1 MGWTRQEG
9 RGKGAKGKKKEK
21 LQCPIQGGSK
31 HNTLEMTYTDHDMA
45 QPILTTNSKYTPYR
59 LQLTEGLHLKDDNWN
74 FVSVDNSEQGTW
86 PRVKGKLIV
95 VGDCKHTPKEIE
107 ILPGTL
113 DNNPGKFVLW
123 LRCTHPP
130 TFLPKGQTVAQII
143 PTWEHLEEDNIPTAC
158 PVHNITEVKP
168 QVGCELQV
176 GDEAINITGLLHTDM
191 DVTVIPAKHW
201 PSRWALENVA
211 GHVQGIGGMQLA
223 KQSKSVVQIKG
234 PKGQLASLR
243 PFVLDYRE
251 PLLGRDLMAQWGV
264 TIDIPD
270 PPQDFWAAVA
280 EERPTHKLNWKTDAP
295 VWVEQ
300 WPLSKQKLKAL
311 EELVEEQLA
320 KGHIVETT
328 SPWNSPVFVIR
339 KPGKDKW
346 RLLQD
351 LRQINNVIEDMGSLQ
366 PGMPT
371 PTMLPQ
377 NWKLAVI
384 DIKDCFFHIP
394 LHPDDAPRFA
404 FSVPTVNREALRKRY
419 HWRVLPQGM
428 KVSPIICQWYV
439 ASLLSPVRVAAEK
452 AIIHHYMDDVLVCA
466 PTDDVLSHALDLTIN
481 ALVVAGFEL
490 QEDKVQR
497 MPPWRYLGLE
507 IGKRTIVP
515 QKLEIKAK
523 IQTLADVHQLC
534 GALNWVRPWLGLTT
548 EDLAPLFNLL
558 KGGEELSSPRE
569 LTPEAKEALEKVQ
582 HLMSTRQ
589 AHRCDPDLPF
599 KFIIMGKLPHL
610 HGVIFQWRNN
620 IKKDQGRE
628 DPLLIIEWVF
638 LSHQRSKRMTHPQE
652 LVAELIRK
660 ARVRIRELAGCDFEC
675 IHIPIG
681 LRLGQ
686 ITKAMLEHLLQE
698 NEALQFAL
706 DSFTGQISIHRPARK
721 IFNQDA
727 KFTLNLKDVRSRKP
741 LEALTVFT
749 DASGKSHKSVMT
761 WKDPQT
767 QQWEADVAEV
777 EGSPQVAELAAVVRA
792 FERFPEPFNLVTDS
806 AYVAGVVSRAD
817 QAILQEVSNTALFE
831 LLSKL
836 VKLVSHREQPFF
848 VMHTRSHTD
857 LPGFIAEGNRRADA
871 LAAPA
876 AMAPLPSIFEQ
887 AKLSHQL
894 HHQNAP
900 GLVRRFHITR
910 EQAKAIVATCPS
922 CNQHALPT
930 LSAGVNPRGLNSCEL
945 WQTDVTHIPQFGR
958 SKYVHVSVDTFSGA
972 VFASAHAGE
981 KTLDAIKHLIQA
993 FSFMGIPK
1001 ELKTDNGPAYRSKEF
1016 CSFLQQWGVGHKTG
1030 IPHSPTGQAV
1040 VERTHREIKR
1050 VLNQQQPVLKTE
1062 TPQTRLARALF
1073 TLNFLNSTF
1082 EFLKPPIVCHFGAN
1096 PQLNIKERPPVMVRD
1111 PETGRTEGPHDL
1123 VTWGCGYA
1131 CVSTPTG
1138 PRWLPSKW
1146 NKRVPRNRI
1155 RRWGEL
1161 PNGTSAPVEIV
1172 LLEKVSTGFPG
1183 VIQLLEWLE
1192 LPNSIVM
1199 VLERPERCQDL
1210 QCFIR
1215 ARGFLTEQ
1223 VAWELFCQVL
1233 EAVQHCTRCGV
1244 FHRDIKPENIL
1255 VDLTTGQAK
1264 LIDFGCGTYLQ
1275 ETAYTEFAGTPS
1287 YSPPEWSQ
1295 FGWYHGEAAT
1305 IWTLGIL
1312 LHQMPGSADA
1322 EAALGSAMALLG
1334 SALGMAGLALP
1345 SHCSDS
1351 FAPDEPFPSTAPELS
1366 AFAGMNQKWKAAVWS
1381 PTRQVTEGTEGEGGS
1396 SPLTET
1402 KGVQSALDM
1411 VESEKW
1417 PKLYRYTD
1425 LWMVANALWG
1435 WLERWTKAN
1444 WYCRGKPIWA
1454 ADEWKDIATLVEKL
1468 PVKVCHV
1475 DTHVPKIQAS
1485 EEHGNNKQSTEPR
1498 ADSPL
1503 APSAPAEEAKEEQ
1516 DEHQPPAVLTPQ
1528 PELSE
1533 TVPLEKEHEQLACSE
1548 MPCQPCQIEGELFPA
1563 EEGEKQL
1570 RQQVEEPQENGQNI
1584 EAEAQAELPKAASDI
1599 MAVKRRDKEDMRRTQ
1614 DPWDLQQQRGDQ
1626 QNQNF
1631 GEKLQAELQE
1641 TQSRI
1646 KAREKRLAEEL
1657 KILRGTQVKIHLLLE
1672 EQATLRKQVGVLTSR
1687 LAARKGFQQAIG
1699 NEEPQDSCK
1708 AQQVSQAEALPVEQ
1722 VVKMVEKKRTRCK
1735 EVNI

>member
-1 MGWTRQEG
+1 MMSPPGQAAALAGTRLPGNQVPQGTGVPAPSNPEVPEQGTRAETAASSCSIPTLAPVTFRNARGGNNRAEYHPFPRATIKEICKAHRIYGRDGPYFRGLLRADLSAEEVVSADLKYLFSCLLNPTEYILWVTAWKRLLQEALPG
-9 RGKGAKGKKKEK
+9 LLNHVNTRVDAQGNPLTLDHLAGEGQWAEATDQVVIPV
-21 LQCPIQGGSK
+21 QCLHVVRETALTAFFSMQTQGPAISYSKIRQGQSESFTDFVERLSRAIEAQVKNEMAREHILSEIAFSNANDLCRAAILSLPLHPKPTLPDMLQGGSK

-86 PRVKGKLIV
+86 PRVKGKLII

-107 ILPGTL
+107 ILPGTF

-143 PTWEHLEEDNIPTAC
+143 PTWEHPEEDNIPTAC

-201 PSRWALENVA
+201 P
-211 GHVQGIGGMQLA
+211 
-223 KQSKSVVQIKG
+223 
-234 PKGQLASLR
+234 
-243 PFVLDYRE
+243 E

-404 FSVPTVNREALRKRY
+404 FSVPTVNREAPRKRY

-638 LSHQRSKRMTHPQE
+638 LSHQRSKRMTRPQE

-681 LRLGQ
+681 LRSGQ

-706 DSFTGQISIHRPARK
+706 DSFTGQISIHRPAHK

-857 LPGFIAEGNRRADA
+857 LPGFVAEGNRRADA

-958 SKYVHVSVDTFSGA
+958 SKYVHVSVDTFSSA

-1082 EFLKPPIVCHFGAN
+1082 EFLNPPIVRHFGAN
-1096 PQLNIKERPPVMVRD
+1096 PQLNIKERPLVMVRD

-1123 VTWGCGYA
+1123 VTWGRGYA

-1146 NKRVPRNRI
+1146 VRPYVP
-1155 RRWGEL
+1155 
-1161 PNGTSAPVEIV
+1161 
-1172 LLEKVSTGFPG
+1172 KVS
-1183 VIQLLEWLE
+1183 
-1192 LPNSIVM
+1192 
-1199 VLERPERCQDL
+1199 
-1210 QCFIR
+1210 
-1215 ARGFLTEQ
+1215 
-1223 VAWELFCQVL
+1223 
-1233 EAVQHCTRCGV
+1233 
-1244 FHRDIKPENIL
+1244 
-1255 VDLTTGQAK
+1255 
-1264 LIDFGCGTYLQ
+1264 
-1275 ETAYTEFAGTPS
+1275 
-1287 YSPPEWSQ
+1287 
-1295 FGWYHGEAAT
+1295 GEKKK
-1305 IWTLGIL
+1305 
-1312 LHQMPGSADA
+1312 QP
-1322 EAALGSAMALLG
+1322 
-1334 SALGMAGLALP
+1334 
-1345 SHCSDS
+1345 
-1351 FAPDEPFPSTAPELS
+1351 
-1366 AFAGMNQKWKAAVWS
+1366 
-1381 PTRQVTEGTEGEGGS
+1381 QVT
-1396 SPLTET
+1396 
-1402 KGVQSALDM
+1402 Q
-1411 VESEKW
+1411 
-1417 PKLYRYTD
+1417 
-1425 LWMVANALWG
+1425 
-1435 WLERWTKAN
+1435 
-1444 WYCRGKPIWA
+1444 A
-1454 ADEWKDIATLVEKL
+1454 AF
-1468 PVKVCHV
+1468 
-1475 DTHVPKIQAS
+1475 
-1485 EEHGNNKQSTEPR
+1485 R
-1498 ADSPL
+1498 
-1503 APSAPAEEAKEEQ
+1503 
-1516 DEHQPPAVLTPQ
+1516 
-1528 PELSE
+1528 
-1533 TVPLEKEHEQLACSE
+1533 
-1548 MPCQPCQIEGELFPA
+1548 
-1563 EEGEKQL
+1563 
-1570 RQQVEEPQENGQNI
+1570 R
-1584 EAEAQAELPKAASDI
+1584 
-1599 MAVKRRDKEDMRRTQ
+1599 KRREDFSLDGFAFLN
-1614 DPWDLQQQRGDQ
+1614 DPCSNANCL
-1626 QNQNF
+1626 F
-1631 GEKLQAELQE
+1631 
-1641 TQSRI
+1641 
-1646 KAREKRLAEEL
+1646 
-1657 KILRGTQVKIHLLLE
+1657 
-1672 EQATLRKQVGVLTSR
+1672 
-1687 LAARKGFQQAIG
+1687 
-1699 NEEPQDSCK
+1699 
-1708 AQQVSQAEALPVEQ
+1708 
-1722 VVKMVEKKRTRCK
+1722 
-1735 EVNI
+1735 